1 MGERGLGLIGVFGVA
16 SLIAILAGCWTA
28 AQHGIPVTMWGR
40 GIVAW
45 VVGLA
50 IALALRRSPPLTSD
64 RAAALVAATGVV
76 LLLACFVEP
85 GLDGVHRWIVAGPV
99 RINVAAAILPFLIVV
114 LSGRR
119 WAPVALL
126 MVMLLLVAQPDA
138 SQASAVAIAGLCL
151 VVAARQRGV
160 ILVAAGVLAVLAVVA
175 WFRPDPLPSV
185 AEVEG
190 IIALAWDRAPIVAV
204 SAVGALALAV
214 ATPLLDSVRSR
225 DAAAAA
231 LAGYMAVTAFAPAI
245 GAFPVPLVGLTI
257 SPVIG
262 FWLGIGALAQ
272 RRRSS

>member
-1 MGERGLGLIGVFGVA
+1 MGGRRPGLIGLFGAA
-16 SLIAILAGCWTA
+16 SLVAILAGCWTA
-28 AQHGIPVTMWGR
+28 AQHGIPVTLWGR

-50 IALALRRSPPLTSD
+50 IALVLRRSPPLTSD
-64 RAAALVAATGVV
+64 RAAALLAATGVV
-76 LLLACFVEP
+76 LLLACFIDP

-99 RINVAAAILPFLIVV
+99 RINVASAILPFLIVM

-126 MVMLLLVAQPDA
+126 MVMVLLVLQPDA
-138 SQASAVAIAGLCL
+138 SQASAVSIAGICL
-151 VVAARQRGV
+151 LASGKKSGIALGAAAALSV
-160 ILVAAGVLAVLAVVA
+160 FAILA
-175 WFRPDPLPSV
+175 WFRPDPLTSV

-204 SAVGALALAV
+204 IAVGALAVAV
-214 ATPLLDSVRSR
+214 ATPLLGGVRSR

-231 LAGYMAVTAFAPAI
+231 LAGYMAFTAFAPAI

-272 RRRSS
+272 RRRSN

>member
-1 MGERGLGLIGVFGVA
+1 MGGRRPGLIGLFGAA
-16 SLIAILAGCWTA
+16 SLVAILVGCWTA
-28 AQHGIPVTMWGR
+28 AQHGIPVTMWAR

-45 VVGLA
+45 VIGLA
-50 IALALRRSPPLTSD
+50 IAFVLRRSSAIARD
-64 RAAALVAATGVV
+64 RAAALVAVTGLV
-76 LLLACFVEP
+76 LLAACFVDS

-99 RINVAAAILPFLIVV
+99 RVNVASVILPFLIVV

-126 MVMLLLVAQPDA
+126 AVMLLLTLQPDA
-138 SQASAVAIAGLCL
+138 SQASAVAIAGICSFVSGKKSGIALGA
-151 VVAARQRGV
+151 VVV
-160 ILVAAGVLAVLAVVA
+160 LSVLAIVA

-204 SAVGALALAV
+204 IAVGALALAV
-214 ATPLLDSVRSR
+214 ATPLLGSVRSR

-231 LAGYMAVTAFAPAI
+231 LAGYIAVTAFAPAI